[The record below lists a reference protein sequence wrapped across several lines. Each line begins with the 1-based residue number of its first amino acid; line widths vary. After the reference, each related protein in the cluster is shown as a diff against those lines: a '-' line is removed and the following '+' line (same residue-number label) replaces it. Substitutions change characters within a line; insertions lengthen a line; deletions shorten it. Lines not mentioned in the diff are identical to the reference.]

1 MATPDSRWA
10 SGGVSFHTDYPG
22 VFREELNRPVVEK
35 MREEINAGHSLMVIL
50 QPGDGT
56 RYQFLLTSQPT
67 VVEMSN
73 ESGKDTGFGFTREP
87 KMDGHMA
94 RLFITDVAFRGG
106 TTDIGRMFPIEE
118 IRWSIAEKMNISNVC
133 TAEALA
139 TLVEAVWCYEAK
151 KEEKHTYDDER
162 NKANSDHDHEKGVRE
177 NLDDPRTWGED

>member
-1 MATPDSRWA
+1 MASPDSRWA

-22 VFREELNRPVVEK
+22 VFREPLNAQAVEG
-35 MREEINAGHSLMVIL
+35 MRDAINAGNSQLVTL

-56 RYQFLLTSQPT
+56 RYVFLLTAQP
-67 VVEMSN
+67 VHVEMSN
-73 ESGKDTGFGFTREP
+73 DSDKEGSLGFTRKP
-87 KMDGHMA
+87 KVIGHSP

-151 KEEKHTYDDER
+151 EKKDAEH
-162 NKANSDHDHEKGVRE
+162 
-177 NLDDPRTWGED
+177 